1 LVAFLITTQKAV
13 AIGLLVRSVGEQREE
28 SAGSAAFVEV
38 RALRVVALPS
48 AAVAG
53 ARVQAVSVASLI
65 RIGAV
70 AIPAIIRRIVNASAF
85 VNAIAISISIA
96 IPITITISITVSTTM
111 TIAVTITVAIT
122 VTISIPG
129 KV

>member
-85 VNAIAISISIA
+85 VNAIAISIA

>member
-85 VNAIAISISIA
+85 VNAISIA